1 MQAVAKILKSF
12 GTDGGLLVSSAVA
25 LEELDNREPVFI
37 VFDGLR
43 VPFFIQDLHP
53 KGSRYILHLNDITSL
68 EDAEEVVGR
77 EIFADVEFEEEEQ
90 TDFTGWQVLDHG
102 KPAGEVSGLEPI
114 PGNPCLY
121 ISVKDR
127 GEVLVPLHED
137 FIVSIDEKHHILS
150 LNLPE
155 GLLQL

>member
-12 GTDGGLLVSSAVA
+12 GTDGGLLVSGAVA
-25 LEELDNREPVFI
+25 LEELDNREPVYI

-43 VPFFIQDLHP
+43 VPFFILDLQE

-90 TDFTGWQVLDHG
+90 TDFTGW
-102 KPAGEVSGLEPI
+102 
-114 PGNPCLY
+114 
-121 ISVKDR
+121 
-127 GEVLVPLHED
+127 
-137 FIVSIDEKHHILS
+137 
-150 LNLPE
+150 
-155 GLLQL
+155 